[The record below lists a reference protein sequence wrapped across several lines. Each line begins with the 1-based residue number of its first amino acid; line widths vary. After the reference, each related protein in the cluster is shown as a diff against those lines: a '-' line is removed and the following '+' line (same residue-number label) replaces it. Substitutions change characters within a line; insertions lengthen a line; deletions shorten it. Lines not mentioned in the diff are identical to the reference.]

1 MKFFKYSV
9 FIAVLVFSFGSRSYQ
24 TEKVIP
30 PYYRLELQGLNSR
43 LTNNVSN
50 FSDSLLIGKQIGRF
64 MTQWG
69 LKGVSVAILKDE
81 RLVYAHGFG
90 IADDSMNLVGPG
102 SLFRLASVSK
112 LITAVA
118 IMKLAEEGKLSLDD
132 RVFGPNGILKNPL
145 LDEIADKRIY
155 DITVRHLLA
164 HSGGWTQRAGDPAFN
179 PLVVAERVGD
189 LPPVTMETYYKYI
202 AKYRLSFTPGSR
214 AYYSNMGY
222 MFLGDVI
229 STVAG
234 ESYESY
240 IRKSILIPNG
250 ITDMYIG
257 SSYSKNKRSNEVCY
271 FEPAGSESIPECN
284 GSGLMVK
291 KSDGGNSIE
300 LLGAAGGWISSSV
313 ELARLITFID
323 GERHVHDI
331 LSKRTVQEMTERTY
345 ARGPLGWKSVSETGN
360 WYRTGNMAGTSAM
373 IKKQADG
380 ITWVFIS
387 NSSCWKGAGLSVD
400 IERLMNRVI
409 PMIKTWPDRDLFEYY
424 PIQSLQMAHN
434 KETINLKSVNR

>member
-1 MKFFKYSV
+1 MKFFKYIV
-9 FIAVLVFSFGSRSYQ
+9 FIAALVFSFGSRSYQ
-24 TEKVIP
+24 NEKTIP
-30 PYYRLELQGLNSR
+30 PYYELELQGLNSR

-50 FSDSLLIGKQIGRF
+50 FSDSSFVEKQIGRF
-64 MTQWG
+64 MSQWG

-81 RLVYAHGFG
+81 RLVYARGFG
-90 IADDSMNLVGPG
+90 IADDSLNRVSPG

-132 RVFGPNGILKNPL
+132 HVFGPDGILKNSL
-145 LDEIADKRIY
+145 LDHVADKRIY

-179 PLVVAERVGD
+179 PLIIAEKVGD
-189 LPPVTMETYYKYI
+189 LPPVTIETYYKYV

-229 STVAG
+229 STIAG
-234 ESYESY
+234 EPYESY
-240 IRKSILIPNG
+240 IQKSILIPNG
-250 ITDMYIG
+250 IMDMHIG
-257 SSYSKNKRSNEVCY
+257 NSYSKNKRSNEVCY
-271 FEPAGSESIPECN
+271 FEPEDSESIPECN

-323 GERHVHDI
+323 GERHVRDI
-331 LSKRTVQEMTERTY
+331 LSKRAIQEMTDHTY
-345 ARGPLGWKSVSETGN
+345 AKGPLGWKSVSETGN

-373 IKKQADG
+373 IKKQPDG

-387 NSSCWKGAGLSVD
+387 NSSCWKGSGLSVD

-409 PMIKTWPDRDLFEYY
+409 PNIKEWPDQDLFRYY
-424 PIQSLQMAHN
+424 PIQSLPLAHN
-434 KETINLKSVNR
+434 

>member
-1 MKFFKYSV
+1 MKFLKYIV
-9 FIAVLVFSFGSRSYQ
+9 FITILVFSFGSRSYQ
-24 TEKVIP
+24 TEKTIP
-30 PYYRLELQGLNSR
+30 PYYKLELQGLNSR
-43 LTNNVSN
+43 LTNEVSN
-50 FSDSLLIGKQIGRF
+50 FADSSVVEKQVSRF
-64 MTQWG
+64 MNQWG
-69 LKGVSVAILKDE
+69 LKGVSVAILKNE
-81 RLVYAHGFG
+81 RLVYAQGFG
-90 IADDSMNLVGPG
+90 IADDSLHRVNPG

-118 IMKLAEEGKLSLDD
+118 IMKLAEEGRLSLDD
-132 RVFGPNGILKNPL
+132 HVFGPDGILKSPL
-145 LDEIADKRIY
+145 LDQVADKRIY

-179 PLVVAERVGD
+179 PLIIAEKVGD
-189 LPPVTMETYYKYI
+189 LPPVTIETYYKYI
-202 AKYRLSFTPGSR
+202 AKYRLSFMPGSR

-229 STVAG
+229 STVTG
-234 ESYESY
+234 EPYESY

-250 ITDMYIG
+250 IMDMHIG
-257 SSYSKNKRSNEVCY
+257 NSYSKNKLSNEVCY
-271 FEPAGSESIPECN
+271 FEPEGSDSIPACN

-323 GERHVHDI
+323 GERHVRDI
-331 LSKRTVQEMTERTY
+331 LSKRTIQEMTDHTY
-345 ARGPLGWKSVSETGN
+345 TKGPLGWKSVSETGN

-373 IKKQADG
+373 IKRQPDG
-380 ITWVFIS
+380 ITWIFIS
-387 NSSCWKGAGLSVD
+387 NSSCWKGSGLSVD

-409 PMIKTWPDRDLFEYY
+409 PTIKDWPDRDLFRYE
-424 PIQSLQMAHN
+424 PIQSLPLAHH
-434 KETINLKSVNR
+434 